1 MAVTLY
7 EPIVF
12 GDTDGQL
19 GGRAKAAGQIISLP
33 ADIGTRSLVGDANG
47 LLGRAQGG
55 ADTLTSFAMG
65 ATTVVGDAVTIGGRG
80 AQGGNDTVLAGAS
93 GTATAL
99 GDAVNLNG
107 RARGGDDTVEA
118 RSDFTATRYFSSAI
132 MAISNW
138 GKTAPLFILNFSSS
152 QRFPVS

>member
-19 GGRAKAAGQIISLP
+19 GGRAKSAGQIISL
-33 ADIGTRSLVGDANG
+33 AGDVGTRSLVGDANG

-65 ATTVVGDAVTIGGRG
+65 ATTVIGDAVTVAAR
-80 AQGGNDTVLAGAS
+80 ALNPVQGVPPF
-93 GTATAL
+93 
-99 GDAVNLNG
+99 
-107 RARGGDDTVEA
+107 RR
-118 RSDFTATRYFSSAI
+118 I
-132 MAISNW
+132 
-138 GKTAPLFILNFSSS
+138 P
-152 QRFPVS
+152 